1 MSVDLWTVIL
11 TIASFFV
18 LYFLLN
24 TFLFK
29 PLIKFMDDRK
39 ARIDAG
45 LEEGKKAK
53 QAMEESQRALES
65 EIRGTGTKARQILAE
80 SKSSDVSARAK
91 VIEEAR
97 GDAAAAAITARQRV
111 AEEEQNAVGEVENRM
126 SAVDIYPETEVDVRD
141 ALPDDV
147 HAITAIYAWHDWR
160 PVALLS
166 GATFRARTP
175 AAFS

>member
-11 TIASFFV
+11 TIASFFL

-29 PLIKFMDDRK
+29 PLLKFMDDRK

-53 QAMEESQRALES
+53 QAMEESQRTLES
-65 EIRGTGTKARQILAE
+65 EIRGTGTRARQILAE
-80 SKSSDVSARAK
+80 SKSSDDSARAK

-97 GDAAAAAITARQRV
+97 GGAAAAALTARQRV
-111 AEEEQNAVGEVENRM
+111 AEEEKNAAGDVENRM
-126 SAVDIYPETEVDVRD
+126 PELVA
-141 ALPDDV
+141 ALTGRLLGDEEIV
-147 HAITAIYAWHDWR
+147 AANL
-160 PVALLS
+160 PVIEKC
-166 GATFRARTP
+166 
-175 AAFS
+175 AAAAKAEKQSI